1 MSIWHMILL
10 LYEKTRSLGLNIDSQ
25 TSHQTSK
32 GVAIGEKSNTVV
44 EYIFSEK
51 KKTQKNRN
59 LYLYKS
65 QRYNRELNYRS
76 TREGIF
82 MVDTLALN
90 IAGAIFFLFISGY

>member
-51 KKTQKNRN
+51 KKHKKT
-59 LYLYKS
+59 
-65 QRYNRELNYRS
+65 E
-76 TREGIF
+76 IF
-82 MVDTLALN
+82 TCIRAKDV
-90 IAGAIFFLFISGY
+90 IES

>member
-1 MSIWHMILL
+1 MIL

-51 KKTQKNRN
+51 KKHKKTEIFT
-59 LYLYKS
+59 LYKS
-65 QRYNRELNYRS
+65 QVKDIIES
-76 TREGIF
+76 
-82 MVDTLALN
+82 
-90 IAGAIFFLFISGY
+90 